1 MTNPLKNGIHQFDY
15 LRLFGLKGRN
25 SKHEL
30 LIAESKGLKS
40 SNILTFCKNAG
51 LSLDDIATLLQIARK
66 QLNRKMRKGSFS
78 AREADI
84 LLNVGKIVYEFFRL
98 YPDIQDFWLLFLAGR
113 EDLHGRSCLNLSR
126 TEIGRGRVLAQIH
139 KERDEYFIEISKR
152 KKSHRSSRN
161 KVKRSKSVGRVI
173 EDSRVLT
180 AEEEVYR
187 FVKKHPLEYDFY
199 DVINKLPKCSHI
211 YKGQVKCA
219 LVHMINESEL
229 IEMPSGKI
237 KVPDNK

>member
-1 MTNPLKNGIHQFDY
+1 MTNSPKNGIHQFDY

-25 SKHEL
+25 FKHEL

-40 SNILTFCKNAG
+40 SNISTFCKNAG
-51 LSLDDIATLLQIARK
+51 LSLDEIATLLHISRN
-66 QLNRKMRKGSFS
+66 QLNKKMRKGSFS

-113 EDLHGRSCLNLSR
+113 EDLHGRSCLDLSI

-139 KERDEYFIEISKR
+139 KERDDYFKEISKEN
-152 KKSHRSSRN
+152 KSHKHAKTKNR
-161 KVKRSKSVGRVI
+161 KRKAVGKVI
-173 EDSRVLT
+173 EDPRELT

-187 FVKKHPLEYDFY
+187 FVKKHPHE
-199 DVINKLPKCSHI
+199 
-211 YKGQVKCA
+211 
-219 LVHMINESEL
+219 
-229 IEMPSGKI
+229 
-237 KVPDNK
+237 